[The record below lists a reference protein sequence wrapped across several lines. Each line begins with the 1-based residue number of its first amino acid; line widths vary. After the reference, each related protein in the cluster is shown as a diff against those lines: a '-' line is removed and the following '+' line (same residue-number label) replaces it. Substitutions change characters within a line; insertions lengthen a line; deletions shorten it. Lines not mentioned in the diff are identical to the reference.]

1 MHKPKSLPE
10 LTPKATEALIA
21 LARSLNARAGGLVK
35 TPKRAAASARNGK
48 LGGRPRKLA
57 AA

>member
-1 MHKPKSLPE
+1 MKAQA
-10 LTPKATEALIA
+10 LTPAAEEAILK
-21 LARSLNARAGGLVK
+21 LAACIRGKRGGAVKNA
-35 TPKRAAASARNGK
+35 KRAAASARNGK